1 MKIQAIWRKRNLKMK
16 VKKMRLDFCL
26 ARKLKSRAQR
36 KKPRHFNTFVTTV
49 C

>member
-26 ARKLKSRAQR
+26 AVSSNLGRSGKAKA
-36 KKPRHFNTFVTTV
+36 F
-49 C
+49 